1 MISRLELNSRIRLCR
16 QLARRE
22 PANRALWMAEAGN
35 WSRLSKE
42 KLQGGAK
49 AKAKAKIGSSI
60 LAHLRAWS
68 ARSLSDPASER
79 VACTEASQ
87 KHKHYRPPR

>member
-42 KLQGGAK
+42 RLQGEAGEK
-49 AKAKAKIGSSI
+49 VKIGSGI
-60 LAHLRAWS
+60 LASLRAWS

-87 KHKHYRPPR
+87 KHEHCRPPR

>member
-16 QLARRE
+16 QLAKRE

-42 KLQGGAK
+42 ALRGGAR
-49 AKAKAKIGSSI
+49 AKTGSGI
-60 LAHLRAWS
+60 LARLRAWS
-68 ARSLSDPASER
+68 ARCLSGSASAR
-79 VACTEASQ
+79 VLCVNASQ
-87 KHKHYRPPR
+87 KHEHHRLPH